1 MMAEAEGQEEEGL
14 RGGAQ
19 PKPAAAAAA
28 AAGSEVPGE
37 AAGSAAGAEAGDAA
51 GGGGGE
57 STVDGQAAVQAA
69 AAVPKMSAEEQA
81 ESTKKMMNV
90 MWKMTVIDVEKTL
103 RVVVAHVLRDETV
116 SLAGRRR
123 RAEGI
128 AALGRLYVAAAQA
141 TGDIE
146 QRAEVCDRCIAPR
159 STDNRPAQSVER
171 DQRACQLSGA
181 MRKRSLHRPA
191 AAAAAA
197 AAAEEDAT
205 TRR

>member
-19 PKPAAAAAA
+19 PKPAAAAAAAAA

-57 STVDGQAAVQAA
+57 PTVDGQAAVQA

-146 QRAEVCDRCIAPR
+146 QRAEVCDRC
-159 STDNRPAQSVER
+159 RPAQLTI
-171 DQRACQLSGA
+171 APLN
-181 MRKRSLHRPA
+181 
-191 AAAAAA
+191 
-197 AAAEEDAT
+197 
-205 TRR
+205 

>member
-57 STVDGQAAVQAA
+57 PTVDGQAAVQA